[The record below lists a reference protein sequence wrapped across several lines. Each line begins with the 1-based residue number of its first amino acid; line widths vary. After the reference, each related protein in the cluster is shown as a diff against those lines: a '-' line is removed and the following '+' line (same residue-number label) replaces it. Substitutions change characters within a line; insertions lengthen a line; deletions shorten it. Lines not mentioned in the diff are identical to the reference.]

1 LGIQRETATP
11 KEEKVTYIKVP
22 PEERIPGTPA
32 GPGVL
37 VYRGFSSPVEY
48 NAIIAGGIRP
58 RRELRIDR
66 EWAALY
72 VGPDTLAHVLEF
84 KREHFVSF
92 SFQRRAAACYAT
104 TRYTSPG
111 WIATL
116 RLPGVAGAQKVTS
129 GNFSVWFGIDGTFWV
144 DPRHASIPTA
154 SLGSG
159 TEWFRMRARADV
171 DDEFLLAGGAIRPAQ
186 VERIEPD
193 DCDRSFLPWADS
205 GE

>member
-1 LGIQRETATP
+1 M
-11 KEEKVTYIKVP
+11 TYIRVP
-22 PEERIPGTPA
+22 PDERIPGTPA

-37 VYRGFSSPVEY
+37 VYRGFSSTAEY
-48 NAIIAGGIRP
+48 NAVMAGGIRP
-58 RRELRIDR
+58 RRELLIDR
-66 EWAALY
+66 PWAALY

-92 SFQRRAAACYAT
+92 SFQQQTAEYYAT
-104 TRYTSPG
+104 TRYTSSG

-116 RLPGVAGAQKVTS
+116 RLPDVAGAQKVAS
-129 GNFSVWFGIDGTFWV
+129 ADFSVWFGVDGTFWV

-159 TEWFRMRARADV
+159 LEWFRMRARADV
-171 DDEFLLAGGAIRPAQ
+171 DDEFLLAGGAIRPRQ
-186 VERIEPD
+186 VERIEPG
-193 DCDRSFLPWADS
+193 DCDRSFVSWADS